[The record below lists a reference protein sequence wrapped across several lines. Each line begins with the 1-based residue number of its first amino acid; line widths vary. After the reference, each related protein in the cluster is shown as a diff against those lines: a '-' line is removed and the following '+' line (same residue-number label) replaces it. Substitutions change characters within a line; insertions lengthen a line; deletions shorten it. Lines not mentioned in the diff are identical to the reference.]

1 MKPEIETV
9 LDARATLGEG
19 ALWDADSQR
28 LLWVDILG
36 KRVGL
41 FDPQTRV
48 NSMLQLDTFVGT
60 VVPTTGGALMVAVRE
75 GFARLNRTTGLLSTV
90 ERPQGHDPSVVR
102 FNDGKCDPFGRFW
115 AGTMA
120 LDEGPGRGALYCLN
134 PDGRIRRM
142 LERVSISNGIAWS
155 LDRRRMYYIDT
166 PTRSVVVFDYD
177 FETGAISNQRLAFEI
192 PEKLGYPDGM
202 TIDAEG
208 MLWIALW
215 DGWAVSRWHP
225 GSGQLLATISL
236 PVSRV
241 TSCSF
246 GGPGLTTL
254 YITSARV
261 GLSSAELEQQP
272 LAGGLFASPTETS
285 GLRAFTYG
293 D

>member
-1 MKPEIETV
+1 MKPEVESV

-19 ALWDADSQR
+19 ALWDAASQR

-41 FDPQTRV
+41 FDPQAQE
-48 NSMLQLDTFVGT
+48 NIMLQLDTFVGT
-60 VVPTTGGALMVAVRE
+60 VVPTAGGGLMVAVRE
-75 GFARLNRTTGLLSTV
+75 GFARLDRATGMLSRLD
-90 ERPQGHDPSVVR
+90 RPPGHDPSVVR

-120 LDEGPGRGALYCLN
+120 VDEGPGRGALYCLN

-142 LERVSISNGIAWS
+142 LEPVSISNGIAWS

-166 PTRSVVVFDYD
+166 LARSVVVFDYD
-177 FETGAISNQRLAFEI
+177 FDTGEISNQRLAFEV

-202 TIDAEG
+202 TIDADG

-225 GSGQLLATISL
+225 GSGRLLATVSL

-241 TSCSF
+241 TSCAF
-246 GGPGLTTL
+246 GGPDLTTL

-261 GLSSAELEQQP
+261 GLSSAELERQP
-272 LAGGLFASPTETS
+272 LAGGLFSLRTETT

-293 D
+293 G

>member
-1 MKPEIETV
+1 MKPTIELI
-9 LDARATLGEG
+9 LDAQATLGEG
-19 ALWDADSQR
+19 ALWDGTSQR
-28 LLWVDILG
+28 LLWVDILE

-41 FDPQTRV
+41 FDPQTKG
-48 NSMLQLDTFVGT
+48 NSMLQLDSFVGT
-60 VVPTTGGALMVAVRE
+60 VVPTAGGGLMVAVRE
-75 GFARLNRTTGLLSTV
+75 GFARLDRATGRLSRV
-90 ERPQGHDPSVVR
+90 DRPQGHDPSVVR

-120 LDEGPGRGALYCLN
+120 IDEGPRRGALYCLD

-142 LERVSISNGIAWS
+142 LEKVSISNGIAWS

-166 PTRSVVVFDYD
+166 LTRSVVVFDYD
-177 FETGAISNQRLAFEI
+177 FDTGAISNQRLAFEI

-202 TIDAEG
+202 TIDADG

-215 DGWAVSRWHP
+215 DGWAVSRWDP
-225 GSGQLLATISL
+225 GTGRLLATVSL

-241 TSCSF
+241 TSCAF

-261 GLSSAELEQQP
+261 GLSSAELERQP
-272 LAGGLFASPTETS
+272 LAGGLFAWQTNIA
-285 GLRAFTYG
+285 GLRAFVYG
-293 D
+293 